1 MAGEQIDLPIVA
13 TITGQAAFDQA
24 AAGIRQVQG
33 ATQSLNDTQR
43 TMRKETEAAAAAIRA
58 QRMAT
63 TQLGMQISQVGT
75 QMASGTS
82 IGTIFAQQIGDIGY
96 AMSNMKGIMGGVGR
110 FLTGPLGVALSLGA
124 MAFATLGGKAD
135 DAKESTVG
143 FAEYAKAT
151 MITFG
156 QAVAPVADMAFAPF
170 GPAIDFVKKHI
181 GTLVTFTETAL
192 NVVIQAMAGVATA
205 VIATVGRLP
214 AIVKGVIYASING
227 VIHMV
232 NFAQDVLA
240 GLINTAYDG
249 VKKISA
255 FFGMNLPEY
264 EIKFKPF
271 STKDSGLG
279 NVFGDINSAITTAV
293 TTKYID
299 FSKIAKLAP
308 SLVEPSDKKDKK
320 SKIDKDKKDINDFND
335 FVNANVAETM
345 KSLDE
350 YSKAYADTTR
360 DNVKIAVQAF
370 EEQRKYEE
378 KLKDAAFDADQERAM
393 NVIDSYN
400 AVGNAVADSFKG
412 MITGAQSFGDAFKNI
427 IGSVID
433 ELFRLY
439 VVQQI
444 VGMVKSTLKGVFGV
458 PAGVRAIGGSV
469 QSGQPY
475 MVGERGPEM
484 FVPSRSGSI
493 VPNGKMGSGI
503 SISVDARGAA
513 DPAAVRQQVEL
524 GIAQAAP
531 YIIAAAQ
538 NRTLKT
544 AGRTRLPGTIG

>member
-1 MAGEQIDLPIVA
+1 MADEQLKIGIAAEV
-13 TITGQAAFDQA
+13 TGMAAFDQV
-24 AAGIRQVQG
+24 AAGINQVNN
-33 ATQSLNDTQR
+33 ATQGLNATQKKL
-43 TMRKETEAAAAAIRA
+43 RKETEEAAKQIRA

-63 TQLGMQISQVGT
+63 TQLGMQFSQVGT

-82 IGTIFAQQIGDIGY
+82 AGVIFAQQIGDIGY
-96 AMSNMKGIMGGVGR
+96 AMSNMTGIMGVAGR

-124 MAFATLGGKAD
+124 MGFAALGGSAD

-156 QAVAPVADMAFAPF
+156 QAVAPVAEMAFAPF

-192 NVVIQAMAGVATA
+192 NVVIQAMAGVAVA
-205 VIATVGRLP
+205 VVSTVGRLP
-214 AIVKGVIYASING
+214 ALIKGAIYSAING
-227 VIHMV
+227 VINMI

-240 GLINTAYDG
+240 GFINTSYDA
-249 VKKISA
+249 VKKISS
-255 FFGMNLPEY
+255 FIGLNLPDY
-264 EIKFKPF
+264 QIKFKPF
-271 STKDSGLG
+271 STKDSGLSATLG
-279 NVFGDINSAITTAV
+279 GINDAITKAV

-299 FSKIAKLAP
+299 FGKISDLAP
-308 SLVEPSDKKDKK
+308 SLVKADDKKDKK
-320 SKIDKDKKDINDFND
+320 SKLNKDKKDINEFND
-335 FVNANVAETM
+335 FVNANITDTM
-345 KSLDE
+345 KNLDE

-360 DNVKIAVQAF
+360 DNIKVAVQAF
-370 EEQRKYEE
+370 DEQRAYEK
-378 KLKDAAFDADQERAM
+378 KLKDAAFDEDQERATK
-393 NVIDSYN
+393 VIDAYN

-444 VGMVKSTLKGVFGV
+444 VGMVKSTLGSVFGV
-458 PAGVRAIGGSV
+458 PAGVKAIGGSV

-493 VPNGKMGSGI
+493 VPNNKMGGGI
-503 SISVDARGAA
+503 NISVDARGSS

-538 NRTLKT
+538 NRTLRS

>member
-1 MAGEQIDLPIVA
+1 MAGEQIDLPIV
-13 TITGQAAFDQA
+13 TTLTGQAAFGQA
-24 AAGIRQVQG
+24 AAGIGQVQA
-33 ATQSLNDTQR
+33 ATESLNEVQR
-43 TMRKETEAAAAAIRA
+43 RSRRETEAAASAIRA

-63 TQLGMQISQVGT
+63 TQLGMQLSQVGT

-82 IGTIFAQQIGDIGY
+82 AGLIFSQQIGDIGY
-96 AMSNMKGIMGGVGR
+96 AMSRMNGVMGVTGR
-110 FLTGPLGVALSLGA
+110 FLSGPLGVALSLAA
-124 MAFATLGGKAD
+124 MGFAMLSGKAD

-170 GPAIDFVKKHI
+170 GPAIDFVKRHI

-205 VIATVGRLP
+205 VVGTVGRLP
-214 AIVKGVIYASING
+214 AIIKGVIYASING
-227 VIHMV
+227 VINMV

-264 EIKFKPF
+264 EVKFKPF

-320 SKIDKDKKDINDFND
+320 GKINKDKKDIDDFND
-335 FVNANVAETM
+335 FVNDNIANTM
-345 KSLDE
+345 KNLDA
-350 YSKAYADTTR
+350 YSQAYADTTR
-360 DNVKIAVQAF
+360 DNVKVAVRAF
-370 EEQRKYEE
+370 DEQRLYEE
-378 KLKDAAFDADQERAM
+378 KMKDYALSKDQERAFK
-393 NVIDSYN
+393 VLDAYE
-400 AVGNAVADSFKG
+400 AVGNAVANSFKG

-444 VGMVKSTLKGVFGV
+444 VGMVKNTLGGILGV
-458 PAGVRAIGGSV
+458 PAGVKAIGGSV

-493 VPNGKMGSGI
+493 VPNGKMGGGI
-503 SISVDARGAA
+503 SISVDARGSA

-538 NRTLKT
+538 NRTLRT
-544 AGRTRLPGTIG
+544 AGRPRLPGTIG